1 MAVKP
6 TTKLYALERF
16 RVATK
21 QLNGPSTAEE
31 AVSFAIANGNPY
43 HLRIFHSLFED
54 NMRRHMF
61 QPKRL
66 FMASLTLGACVLLS
80 GCDSDTGAPQAQAKQ
95 TITVYSSRK
104 EHLVKP
110 LFDQYSA
117 ETGVDIRYITDKAGA
132 LIQRLKAE
140 GETTPADMLI
150 TVDVGNLWQAAE
162 LDLFRPITSNTLDA
176 NIPAQLR
183 DSENRW
189 TGLSVRARTVVY
201 STERVSADEL
211 SSYEALAEDQ
221 WKGRLCLRT
230 SKKVYN
236 QSLIASMIQGIGAE
250 QTENVV
256 KGWVENLATAPFSN
270 DTKAMEAV
278 LAGQCDATIVN
289 TYYYG
294 RLKKKSPE
302 AALALYWPNQQDR
315 GVHVNISGAGITK
328 HAKQPEAAQ
337 KLLEWMS
344 SPNAQ
349 AQLANANQEYPANAG
364 VKPSPEVASWGEF
377 KADNVNVEAAGRLQA
392 EAVKLMDRAGYL

>member
-1 MAVKP
+1 
-6 TTKLYALERF
+6 
-16 RVATK
+16 
-21 QLNGPSTAEE
+21 
-31 AVSFAIANGNPY
+31 
-43 HLRIFHSLFED
+43 
-54 NMRRHMF
+54 MRRLMF
-61 QPKRL
+61 RSLLQPKRL
-66 FMASLTLGACVLLS
+66 FIASFVLGASALLGACS
-80 GCDSDTGAPQAQAKQ
+80 GENVDISADEKT

-162 LDLFRPITSNTLDA
+162 QDLFRPISSATLDN

-183 DSENRW
+183 DNQNLW
-189 TGLSVRARTVVY
+189 AGLSVRARTIVY
-201 STERVSADEL
+201 STERVSPDEL
-211 SSYEALAEDQ
+211 STYEALADES

-236 QSLIASMIQGIGAE
+236 QSLVASMIQGVGAE
-250 QTENVV
+250 QTETTV

-278 LAGQCDATIVN
+278 MAGQCDATIVN
-289 TYYYG
+289 TYYFG
-294 RLKKKSPE
+294 RLKKKDPE
-302 AALALYWPNQQDR
+302 AALALYWPNQEDR
-315 GVHVNISGAGITK
+315 GVHVNLSGAGITK

-349 AQLANANQEYPANAG
+349 AQLANANQEYPANAS
-364 VKPSPEVASWGEF
+364 VKPSAEVASWGEF
-377 KADNVNVEAAGRLQA
+377 KADHVNVEAAGRLQSD
-392 EAVKLMDRAGYL
+392 AVKLMDRAGYL